1 MHAEETT
8 AVQPLPVATLGEHY
22 RRYRLADVAAEQAMA
37 RSLVRYGQLA
47 PIVVCLRQDRPEVLD
62 GFKRQAAARLV
73 PGLRTLSARIL
84 TVDEQSAKAAIFGLN
99 SIGSRPHTLEEAWIV
114 QALVRDDG
122 LSQVATAALL
132 GRHKSWV
139 CRRLALLEKLAAAV
153 KDELRLGLLP
163 PSLAR
168 QLTRLPAGNQEALLA
183 ATRREALS
191 AAEVRGVVD
200 LLQGATPEQERFLL
214 QQPRE
219 ALRLAA
225 GVGGP
230 LRDPRLSAGGNH
242 VARQLSH
249 LVEAVERFANWLQ
262 YPGRAALQRLDREL
276 LQPRFVQ
283 LQRCLPGLAERLED
297 FLEQLSLP

>member
-1 MHAEETT
+1 MHDGETT
-8 AVQPLPVATLGEHY
+8 AVRPLPVEALGEHY

-37 RSLVRYGQLA
+37 RSLLRYGQMA
-47 PIVVCLRQDRPEVLD
+47 PIVVCLRQQRPEVLD

-73 PGLRTLSARIL
+73 PGLHTLSARTL
-84 TVDEQSAKAAIFGLN
+84 AVDERGAKAAIFGLN

-122 LSQVATAALL
+122 LSQVATAELL

-168 QLTRLPAGNQEALLA
+168 QLPRLPAGNQEAVLA
-183 ATRREALS
+183 TTRRHALS
-191 AAEVRGVVD
+191 AVEVRGVVD
-200 LLQGATPEQERFLL
+200 LLQGANPEQEQLIL

-225 GVGGP
+225 GVQGP
-230 LRDPRLSAGGNH
+230 IRDPRLSPGGNR
-242 VARQLSH
+242 VAKQLSQR
-249 LVEAVERFANWLQ
+249 VEAVERFANWLQ
-262 YPGRAALQRLDREL
+262 YPGRAELKHGDRQL
-276 LQPRFVQ
+276 LQPRFAQ
-283 LQRCLPGLAERLED
+283 LQRGLPGLAERLGD
-297 FLEQLSLP
+297 FLEHLSLP